1 MSSTSILQP
10 AARRSPARWQRTS
23 APPVPAAGR
32 AVHLGPGGLAQRRAL
47 LEACWRDRLERVTAL
62 SLAYHDAAQ
71 SSPPAGPGNGGV
83 SNSRPSDSSPGD
95 SRPSNGRPSNGRPS
109 NSGTATG
116 QALSR
121 RARQLARQAVA
132 ERQALAEIE
141 AALDRMTAGH
151 YGWCEQCRRPIAAA
165 LLAAQPQARY
175 CSACGRQPSHSMA
188 QA

>member
-1 MSSTSILQP
+1 MSSTSTLQP
-10 AARRSPARWQRTS
+10 AARRSLARWQRGS

-83 SNSRPSDSSPGD
+83 SNGRRSDGRSGD
-95 SRPSNGRPSNGRPS
+95 GSVS
-109 NSGTATG
+109 NSRAGNGGTANG

-151 YGWCEQCRRPIAAA
+151 YGWCEQCGRPIAAA

-175 CSACGRQPSHSMA
+175 CTACERQPSHSMA